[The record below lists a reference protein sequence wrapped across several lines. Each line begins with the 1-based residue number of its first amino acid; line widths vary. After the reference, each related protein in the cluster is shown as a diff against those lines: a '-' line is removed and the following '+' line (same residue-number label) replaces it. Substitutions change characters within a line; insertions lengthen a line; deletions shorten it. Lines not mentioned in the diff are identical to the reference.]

1 MEISKKK
8 VSKKKV
14 SKKKVKVIST
24 VKEFREF
31 AKNNGY
37 RGYSRLKK
45 EELRKLISKPPPDY
59 NEIKQ
64 RKNEERRQRGEYTR
78 KELDTIAK
86 NAGLRRYSKLK
97 KDDLNEKLRENY
109 ILSSDI
115 LDIQEPA
122 REPRHPFKIRKT
134 ASALNSFTNQYA
146 IEGHA
151 GYDPNSFLTTVKQ
164 SIINLLSN
172 NRQTKSQMILK
183 CVFEKTNLQTGE
195 TVTTESA
202 FRSATEIVLEAT
214 NIDEL
219 YKKSTDQILEF
230 FDTFQN
236 NGSGWVFKSI
246 VSLEIHT
253 VKYQPLSGSSY
264 IPLPKYLADKKAM
277 INLKN
282 DDQQCFKWAVTRA
295 VNPVE
300 KNAERIDKKLRAKAD
315 TLNWDGITFPTPL
328 SEIDKFERNNPSVSV
343 NVVGFAEKGSCRDAK
358 YEDTVYPLRTSLYKR
373 EHEVD
378 LFLFSGGNQTKHYC
392 VIKNLSRLLSSQKSK
407 DGHVRYYCRRCFNSF
422 TSEERLADHDEI
434 CRNNDTVKI
443 EMPKQTED
451 YFPTQYFKNHF
462 KSQNVPFVVYAD
474 FESFTKPISSHQPDP
489 KESYTKKYQKHEPS
503 GF

>member
-1 MEISKKK
+1 MK
-8 VSKKKV
+8 VRI
-14 SKKKVKVIST
+14 IST
-24 VKEFREF
+24 VKEFRQY
-31 AKNNGY
+31 AKKHGY

-45 EELRKLISKPPPDY
+45 EELRELISKPPPDY
-59 NEIKQ
+59 KAIDK

-86 NAGLRRYSKLK
+86 NAGLRGYSKLK

-134 ASALNSFTNQYA
+134 ASALNRFTNQYA
-146 IEGHA
+146 IEVHA
-151 GYDPNSFLTTVKQ
+151 EHDPKSFLTTVKQ
-164 SIINLLSN
+164 SIISLLSN
-172 NRQTKSQMILK
+172 NRQTKFQMILK

-202 FRSATEIVLEAT
+202 FRSVTEIILEAT

-253 VKYQPLSGSSY
+253 VKYQLLSGSSY
-264 IPLPKYLADKKAM
+264 IPLPKYLADKKAL

-295 VNPVE
+295 INPTV
-300 KNAERIDKKLRAKAD
+300 R
-315 TLNWDGITFPTPL
+315 
-328 SEIDKFERNNPSVSV
+328 SE
-343 NVVGFAEKGSCRDAK
+343 
-358 YEDTVYPLRTSLYKR
+358 
-373 EHEVD
+373 
-378 LFLFSGGNQTKHYC
+378 
-392 VIKNLSRLLSSQKSK
+392 
-407 DGHVRYYCRRCFNSF
+407 
-422 TSEERLADHDEI
+422 
-434 CRNNDTVKI
+434 
-443 EMPKQTED
+443 
-451 YFPTQYFKNHF
+451 
-462 KSQNVPFVVYAD
+462 
-474 FESFTKPISSHQPDP
+474 
-489 KESYTKKYQKHEPS
+489 
-503 GF
+503 